1 MQANAT
7 EYTHHAPPFCL
18 LVSFWILNLL
28 WGCHGALW
36 WRTGQSGNIQRLQW
50 VQPQAQELEA
60 PGNTQLH
67 SLAYSLDVS
76 ALTGSNPAHSGFT
89 ATEGHCLAVHK
100 NQLPSSSMASQPF
113 K

>member
-1 MQANAT
+1 MGHCGGEQ
-7 EYTHHAPPFCL
+7 
-18 LVSFWILNLL
+18 VK
-28 WGCHGALW
+28 
-36 WRTGQSGNIQRLQW
+36 RLQW

-100 NQLPSSSMASQPF
+100 NQLPSSSVASQPF